1 MYAYRSK
8 TLDDPLLICQRT
20 ATVEFA
26 LDGDA
31 TCQSECQLL
40 ILQTMDSSFII
51 FPVFGLVVC
60 VWTVEEPNVPKLGFD
75 AQTPAW

>member
-1 MYAYRSK
+1 MYVYRSK

-31 TCQSECQLL
+31 TCQSECRLL
-40 ILQTMDSSFII
+40 II